1 MGFDAEEELLRKL
14 GLDVEVLDSGCCG
27 MAGSFGFEH
36 QHAGIS
42 MEIGE
47 HRLLPMVREAPSDTL
62 LVADGFSC
70 KTQIQQGTN
79 RRALH
84 LAQVLALARDRG
96 PDGPPGAFPEHEY
109 PDVRL

>member
-1 MGFDAEEELLRKL
+1 
-14 GLDVEVLDSGCCG
+14 
-27 MAGSFGFEH
+27 
-36 QHAGIS
+36 
-42 MEIGE
+42 
-47 HRLLPMVREAPSDTL
+47 MVREAPSDTL

-96 PDGPPGAFPEHEY
+96 PDGPPGAFPEQEY